1 MEKSGISVVIP
12 VYNEQD
18 SLRPLADELVPV
30 LDALGQPY
38 EIIFADD
45 ASTDKSLEVLKGL
58 AEVYPTIRIV
68 KLAQN
73 SGQSAAF
80 DAGFKLAKNEVI
92 VTMDA
97 DLQYDAHDIPM
108 LLEKLGPYDVVCGWR
123 KNRLDPAI
131 KLISTKIANF
141 VRNKLSGENIK
152 DTGCSLKAFKR
163 SYLAQIK
170 MYKGMHRF
178 FPTLL
183 KMQGAKVTEVEVRH
197 LPRKFG
203 RSKYNIRNR
212 LFRSFIDLLFV
223 IWMKKRNLNYKMEVI
238 K

>member
-1 MEKSGISVVIP
+1 METSGISVVIP
-12 VYNEQD
+12 VYNEAD
-18 SLRPLADELVPV
+18 SLKPLTDELVSV
-30 LDALGQPY
+30 LKELGQSY
-38 EIIFADD
+38 EIIFVDD
-45 ASTDKSLEVLKGL
+45 ASTDKSLEVLKRL
-58 AEVYPTIRIV
+58 AQTYPAMRIV
-68 KLAQN
+68 KLVQN

-80 DAGFKLAKNEVI
+80 DAGFKLAKNAVI

-108 LLEKLGPYDVVCGWR
+108 LLEKLGSYDVVCGWR
-123 KNRLDPAI
+123 KNRLDSKI
-131 KLISTKIANF
+131 KLISTKIANA
-141 VRNKLSGENIK
+141 VRNKLSNENIK

-183 KMQGAKVTEVEVRH
+183 KMQGAKVTEVAVRH

-212 LFRSFIDLLFV
+212 IFCSFVDLLFV
-223 IWMKKRNLNYKMEVI
+223 IWMKKRNLNYKMEII